1 MKSLYRRFIRWLN
14 EPVFP
19 EPWKRY
25 DPISKTDHLFI
36 CGDCAV
42 YIANYADHFEAWLKH
57 KDGRKWTTD
66 HHIILTPIQE
76 RDMP

>member
-19 EPWKRY
+19 EPWKSVPSIDR
-25 DPISKTDHLFI
+25 TDQDFAAGEYYIH
-36 CGDCAV
+36 
-42 YIANYADHFEAWLKH
+42 IANYATCHHVWI
-57 KDGRKWTTD
+57 GRKAEGKHMMD